1 MQPSMHQV
9 SSGSRKAH
17 RPGLMEKV
25 LPHLVNM
32 APITLICWEMP
43 KVGSGCRTA
52 GGSREFSRSHRWSGV
67 RFKLSGAPDFLPLL
81 MIGVCVGSPR
91 LSSQFSLPC
100 VLRPGEHCSVFLYG
114 QTVGEGSRS
123 LRVSVDCWRYNPHRM
138 HSYPARV
145 SRSPGL

>member
-1 MQPSMHQV
+1 MMPSMHRV
-9 SSGSRKAH
+9 CSGSRRAH

-25 LPHLVNM
+25 LLHLVIM

-43 KVGSGCRTA
+43 KVGSGSRIA

-67 RFKLSGAPDFLPLL
+67 WFKLSGAPDFLPLL

-123 LRVSVDCWRYNPHRM
+123 LRVSVDCWRYNPHRI